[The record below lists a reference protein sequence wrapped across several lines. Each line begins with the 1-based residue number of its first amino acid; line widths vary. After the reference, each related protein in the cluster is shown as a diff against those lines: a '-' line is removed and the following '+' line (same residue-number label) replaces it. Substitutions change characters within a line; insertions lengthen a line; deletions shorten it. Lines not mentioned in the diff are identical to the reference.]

1 MTESINAEVI
11 SVYPDKV
18 KVSIDDL
25 DSFRLAEEHLKVGSY
40 LRIADCD
47 DVVLIAV
54 IDSFSIEVKET
65 GDRKYII
72 EASPLGVIKDEV
84 FSRGGDSIAIP
95 PKKVEPA
102 KISEIEKIYAYGLA
116 DKEKFD
122 FSQLSHNGGVR
133 VPVDGDKFF
142 NKHIGIVGSTGSGKS
157 HTIATILQKAVSQK
171 SNQYEGLNNSHVIIF
186 DIHDEYPSAFPS
198 SNKLSVDDIVLPYWL
213 LNSEELEELFLDSG
227 DNNNYNQSSVLRS
240 VITQNKKKHNP
251 DVEKIF
257 YDSPLK
263 FDIEEVLN
271 CLINLKSETK
281 NSKAVDRYMIA
292 GEEGDAENSS
302 TTAESG
308 IYLSN
313 EDKLDMYFSKLYEF
327 RPTKNSNVTKGDYAD
342 GTLDKFVSRFTS
354 KYKQDRL
361 KFLFGTVSKN
371 ISFEETI
378 RQFLGY
384 KKEQESNVTIIDLSG
399 IPFEVLSITVSLI
412 SRILFDFGYNYK
424 RYASTKEK
432 KEHDIPIL
440 LVLEE
445 AHKYVPKSDL
455 ARFKASKNSI
465 ERIAKEGR
473 KYGVTLL
480 LASQRPSEI
489 SETIFSQCSNFV
501 AMRLTNPDD
510 QNYVRRILPDT
521 FGNLTSNLSSLQTGE
536 ALLMGDAAILPS
548 LVKIDKTELPPSSS
562 DIPYL
567 KLWKS
572 EWIDLD
578 FEKFTEQWKS

>member
-1 MTESINAEVI
+1 MTDDINAEVI
-11 SVYPDKV
+11 SVYPDRV
-18 KVSIDDL
+18 KVSVDDL

-40 LRIADCD
+40 LRIADSD

-54 IDSFSIEVKET
+54 IESFSIEVKDS

-72 EASPLGVIKDEV
+72 EASPLGVIKDDV

-102 KISEIEKIYAYGLA
+102 KANEIEKIYTYGL
-116 DKEKFD
+116 DSKEKLN
-122 FSQLSHNGGVR
+122 FSQLSHNESVR

-157 HTIATILQKAVSQK
+157 HTIATILQSAISEKKGEYS
-171 SNQYEGLNNSHVIIF
+171 GLNNSHIMIF
-186 DIHDEYPSAFPS
+186 DIHAEYPSAFPS
-198 SNKLSVDDIVLPYWL
+198 SNKLSVEDIVLPYWL

-227 DNNNYNQSSVLRS
+227 DNNNYNQSSVLRT

-251 DVEKIF
+251 EINKIF
-257 YDSPLK
+257 YDSPIK
-263 FDIEEVLN
+263 FDIDEVLN
-271 CLINLKSETK
+271 CLINLKNETK
-281 NSKAVDRYMIA
+281 NAKAADRYMIV
-292 GEEGDAENSS
+292 GEEGDSENSS
-302 TTAESG
+302 TTVDSG
-308 IYLSN
+308 VYLTN
-313 EDKLDMYFSKLYEF
+313 EDKLNKYFEKVFEF
-327 RPTKNSNVTKGDYAD
+327 RPTKSSNVTKGDYAD
-342 GTLDKFVSRFTS
+342 GTLDKFISRFVS
-354 KYKQDRL
+354 KYRQDRL
-361 KFLFGTVSKN
+361 SFLFGEKAKL
-371 ISFEETI
+371 ISFEDAI

-384 KKEQESNVTIIDLSG
+384 RKNKEANVTIFDLSG

-412 SRILFDFGYNYK
+412 SRVLFDFGYNYK
-424 RYASTKEK
+424 RYAASVSEG
-432 KEHDIPIL
+432 EHDIPIL

-445 AHKYVPKSDL
+445 AHKYVPRSDL
-455 ARFKASKNSI
+455 ARFSASKNSI
-465 ERIAKEGR
+465 ERVAKEGR

-521 FGNLTSNLSSLQTGE
+521 FGNLTANLSSLKTGE
-536 ALLMGDAAILPS
+536 ALLMGDATILPS
-548 LVKIDKTELPPSSS
+548 LVKIDVTSMPPSSS

-567 KLWKS
+567 RLWKN
-572 EWIDLD
+572 EWTELD
-578 FEKFTEQWKS
+578 FGEFTKQWKS

>member
-40 LRIADCD
+40 LRIADSD

-54 IDSFSIEVKET
+54 INSFSIEVKDT
-65 GDRKYII
+65 GERKYII
-72 EASPLGVIKDEV
+72 EASPLGVIRDEV
-84 FSRGGDSIAIP
+84 FFRGGDSIAIP

-102 KISEIEKIYAYGLA
+102 KKSEIEKIYSYGLTN
-116 DKEKFD
+116 KESFD
-122 FSQLSHNGGVR
+122 FSQLAHNQGVR

-157 HTIATILQKAVSQK
+157 NTIATILQKAVSEK
-171 SNQYEGLNNSHVIIF
+171 SSNYKERNNSHVVIF
-186 DIHDEYPSAFPS
+186 DIHDEYPAAFPKA
-198 SNKLSVDDIVLPYWL
+198 NKLNIDDMVLPYWL
-213 LNSEELEELFLDSG
+213 LNSDELEELFLESG

-240 VITQNKKKHNP
+240 VITQNKRKHNP
-251 DVEKIF
+251 SFEKIF
-257 YDSPLK
+257 YDSPIK
-263 FDIEEVLN
+263 FDIDEVLN
-271 CLINLKSETK
+271 CLINLKNETK
-281 NSKAVDRYMIA
+281 NSKSVDRYMIS
-292 GEEGDAENSS
+292 GEEGDSESGS
-302 TTAESG
+302 TTALSG
-308 IYLSN
+308 VFLNN
-313 EDKLDMYFSKLYEF
+313 EDKLTKYFEKIYEF
-327 RPTKNSNVTKGDYAD
+327 RPTKNSNITKGDYAD
-342 GTLDKFVSRFTS
+342 GTLDKFVSRFIS

-361 KFLFGTVSKN
+361 QFIFGGQSKE
-371 ISFEETI
+371 ITFESTI
-378 RQFLGY
+378 QQFVGY
-384 KKEQESNVTIIDLSG
+384 RKDRESNVTIIDLSG
-399 IPFEVLSITVSLI
+399 VPFEVLSITVSLI
-412 SRILFDFGYNYK
+412 SRLLFDFGYNYK
-424 RYASTKEK
+424 RYAETKPDK
-432 KEHDIPIL
+432 QHKIPIL

-473 KYGVTLL
+473 KYGVTLV

-536 ALLMGDAAILPS
+536 ALLMGDATILPS
-548 LVKIDKTELPPSSS
+548 LVKIDETNLPPSSS

-567 KLWKS
+567 KIWKK
-572 EWIDLD
+572 EWSKLD
-578 FEKFTEQWKS
+578 FGEFTKQWK

>member
-1 MTESINAEVI
+1 MTETINAEVI

-40 LRIADCD
+40 LRIADSD

-54 IDSFSIEVKET
+54 IDSFSIEVKDT
-65 GDRKYII
+65 GARKYII
-72 EASPLGVIKDEV
+72 EASPLGVIRDDV

-102 KISEIEKIYAYGLA
+102 KRDEIEKIYAYGLT

-122 FSQLSHNGGVR
+122 FSQLSHNKGVR

-142 NKHIGIVGSTGSGKS
+142 NKHIGIVGSTGSVKS
-157 HTIATILQKAVSQK
+157 HTIATILQKATSEK
-171 SNQYEGLNNSHVIIF
+171 SSTYKGLNNSHVVIF
-186 DIHDEYPSAFPS
+186 DIHAEYPAAFPN

-240 VITQNKKKHNP
+240 VITQNKRKNNP
-251 DVEKIF
+251 DFEKIF
-257 YDSPLK
+257 YDSPIK
-263 FDIEEVLN
+263 FDIDEVLN
-271 CLINLKSETK
+271 CLINLKNETK
-281 NSKAVDRYMIA
+281 NSKSVDRYMIA
-292 GEEGDAENSS
+292 GESGDSENSS
-302 TTAESG
+302 TTADSG
-308 IYLSN
+308 IFLSN
-313 EDKLDMYFSKLYEF
+313 EDKLNKYFKKVYEF
-327 RPTKNSNVTKGDYAD
+327 RPARSQNVTKGDYAD
-342 GTLDKFVSRFTS
+342 GTLDKFVSRFIS

-361 KFLFGTVSKN
+361 QFIFGEKSKG
-371 ISFEETI
+371 ISFESTI
-378 RQFLGY
+378 QQFLGY
-384 KKEQESNVTIIDLSG
+384 KKGSESNVSIIDLSG
-399 IPFEVLSITVSLI
+399 VPFEVLSITVSLI
-412 SRILFDFGYNYK
+412 SRLLFDFGYNYK
-424 RYASTKEK
+424 RYAESKPDK
-432 KEHDIPIL
+432 QHDMPIL

-536 ALLMGDAAILPS
+536 ALLMGDATILPS
-548 LVKIDKTELPPSSS
+548 LVRIDETKMPPSSS

-567 KLWKS
+567 KLWKE
-572 EWIDLD
+572 EWRELD
-578 FEKFTEQWKS
+578 FEKFTKQWK

>member
-1 MTESINAEVI
+1 MSGQINADVI
-11 SVYPDKV
+11 SVCPDKV
-18 KVSIDDL
+18 KISVDDL
-25 DSFRLAEEHLKVGSY
+25 ESFRLAEEHLKVGSY
-40 LRIADCD
+40 LRIADSD

-54 IDSFSIEVKET
+54 ISSFSIEVRDT
-65 GDRKYII
+65 GQRKYII
-72 EASPLGVIKDEV
+72 DASPLGVISGGI
-84 FSRGGDSIAIP
+84 FTRGGDSIAIP

-102 KISEIEKIYAYGLA
+102 RREEIEAIYLYGLT

-122 FSQLSHNGGVR
+122 FSELAHNKGVR

-142 NKHIGIVGSTGSGKS
+142 NKHIGVVGSTGSGKS
-157 HTIATILQKAVSQK
+157 NTVATILQRAITAEGSGYKGL
-171 SNQYEGLNNSHVIIF
+171 SNAHVVIF
-186 DIHDEYPSAFPS
+186 DIHAEYPAAFPDA
-198 SNKLSVDDIVLPYWL
+198 NRLSVEDMVLPYWL
-213 LNSEELEELFLDSG
+213 LNSEELEELFLESG
-227 DNNNYNQSSVLRS
+227 DNNNYNLASVLRS
-240 VITQNKKKHNP
+240 VITANKKKHNQG
-251 DVEKIF
+251 VSKVF

-263 FDIEEVLN
+263 FDIDEVVN
-271 CLINLKSETK
+271 CLINLKSETE
-281 NSKAVDRYMIA
+281 NAKAANRYMIV
-292 GEEGDAENSS
+292 GESGDSTDSS
-302 TTAESG
+302 TTPESG
-308 IYLSN
+308 LHMTDEERLN
-313 EDKLDMYFSKLYEF
+313 KYFERVFEF
-327 RPTKNSNVTKGDYAD
+327 RPTKNQNVTKGDYAD
-342 GTLDKFVSRFTS
+342 GTLDKFVSRFLA
-354 KYKQDRL
+354 KYRQDRL
-361 KFLFGTVSKN
+361 QFIFGDKSKD
-371 ISFEETI
+371 IHFETAL

-384 KKEQESNVTIIDLSG
+384 RPGSESNVTILDLSG
-399 IPFEVLSITVSLI
+399 VPFEVLSITVSFI
-412 SRILFDFGYNYK
+412 SRLLFDFGYNYK
-424 RYASTKEK
+424 RYSERNG
-432 KEHDIPIL
+432 HQHNLPIL

-548 LVKIDKTELPPSSS
+548 LVKIDRTDLPPSST

-567 KLWKS
+567 KLWRNA
-572 EWIDLD
+572 WVDLD
-578 FEKFTEQWKS
+578 FENFVASWNK

>member
-1 MTESINAEVI
+1 MTEPINAEVI

-40 LRIADCD
+40 LRIADSD

-54 IDSFSIEVKET
+54 INSFSIEVKDT
-65 GDRKYII
+65 SDRQYII
-72 EASPLGVIKDEV
+72 EASPLGVIRDGV

-102 KISEIEKIYAYGLA
+102 KRDEIEKIYSYGLA
-116 DKEKFD
+116 NKEKFD
-122 FSQLSHNGGVR
+122 FSQLAHNQGVR
-133 VPVDGDKFF
+133 VPVDGDRFF
-142 NKHIGIVGSTGSGKS
+142 NKHIAIVGSTGSGKS
-157 HTIATILQKAVSQK
+157 NTIATILQKATSEK
-171 SNQYEGLNNSHVIIF
+171 SSAYEGLNNSHVVIF
-186 DIHDEYPSAFPS
+186 DIHAEYPAAFPN

-240 VITQNKKKHNP
+240 VITQNKRKNNP
-251 DVEKIF
+251 GFEKIF
-257 YDSPLK
+257 YDSPIK
-263 FDIEEVLN
+263 FDIDEVLN
-271 CLINLKSETK
+271 CLINLKNETK
-281 NSKAVDRYMIA
+281 NSKSVDRYMIA
-292 GEEGDAENSS
+292 GEVGDSKDS
-302 TTAESG
+302 TTTPDSG
-308 IYLSN
+308 VFLTN
-313 EDKLDMYFSKLYEF
+313 EDKLNKYFEKEYDF
-327 RPTKNSNVTKGDYAD
+327 RPTKNQNVTKGDYAD
-342 GTLDKFVSRFTS
+342 GTLDKFVSRFIS

-361 KFLFGTVSKN
+361 QFIFGENSKN
-371 ISFEETI
+371 ISFESAI
-378 RQFLGY
+378 QQFLGY
-384 KKEQESNVTIIDLSG
+384 NKGKESNVTIIDLSG

-412 SRILFDFGYNYK
+412 TRLLFDFGYNYK
-424 RYASTKEK
+424 RYAESKSDK
-432 KEHDIPIL
+432 QHDMPIL

-501 AMRLTNPDD
+501 AMRLTNPED

-536 ALLMGDAAILPS
+536 ALLMGDATILPS
-548 LVKIDKTELPPSSS
+548 LVVIDETNMPPSSS

-567 KLWKS
+567 KLWRQ
-572 EWIDLD
+572 EWSLLD
-578 FEKFTEQWKS
+578 FEKFTKQWK

>member
-1 MTESINAEVI
+1 MTENLNAEVI

-25 DSFRLAEEHLKVGSY
+25 ESFRLAEEHLKVGSY
-40 LRIADCD
+40 LRIADSD

-54 IDSFSIEVKET
+54 IDSFSIEVKEN
-65 GDRKYII
+65 GNRKYII
-72 EASPLGVIKDEV
+72 ESSPLGVIKDHI
-84 FSRGGDSIAIP
+84 FYRGGDSIAIP

-102 KISEIEKIYAYGLA
+102 KISEIESIYKHGLKN
-116 DKEKFD
+116 KEAFT
-122 FSQLSHNGGVR
+122 FSRLSHNGGVS

-157 HTIATILQKAVSQK
+157 HTVATILQKAISEK
-171 SNQYEGLNNSHVIIF
+171 STTYSGMNNSHIIIF
-186 DIHDEYPSAFPS
+186 DIHGEYSSAFPLAH
-198 SNKLSVDDIVLPYWL
+198 KLNVDDIVLPYWL
-213 LNSEELEELFLDSG
+213 LNSEELEELFLDTG
-227 DNNNYNQSSVLRS
+227 DNNNYNQSSVLRN

-251 DVEKIF
+251 NVNKVF

-271 CLINLKSETK
+271 CLINLKNETV

-292 GEEGDAENSS
+292 DEEGDSLDS
-302 TTAESG
+302 TTTEISG
-308 IYLSN
+308 LYLSY
-313 EDKLDMYFSKLYEF
+313 EDKLSKYFEKTYSF
-327 RPTKNSNVTKGDYAD
+327 RHCKNSHVTKGIYAD
-342 GTLDKFVSRFTS
+342 GTLDKFVSRFIS

-361 KFLFGTVSKN
+361 KFLFSKELKD
-371 ISFEETI
+371 ISFEDTI
-378 RQFLGY
+378 KQFIGY
-384 KKEQESNVTIIDLSG
+384 KEKKESNVTIIDLSG

-412 SRILFDFGYNYK
+412 SRILFDFGYYH
-424 RYASTKEK
+424 K
-432 KEHDIPIL
+432 KSINNENNKKHDIPIL

-445 AHKYVPKSDL
+445 AHKYVPKSEL

-489 SETIFSQCSNFV
+489 SETIFSQCSNFI

-510 QNYVRRILPDT
+510 QNYIRRILPDT

-536 ALLMGDAAILPS
+536 ALLMGDATILPS
-548 LVKIDKTELPPSSS
+548 LVKIDITSQPPSSS

-567 KLWKS
+567 KIWKNKW
-572 EWIDLD
+572 ELLD
-578 FEKFTEQWKS
+578 FKTLMENWRS

>member
-1 MTESINAEVI
+1 MTENLNAEVI

-25 DSFRLAEEHLKVGSY
+25 ESFRLAEEHLKVGSY
-40 LRIADCD
+40 LRIADSD

-54 IDSFSIEVKET
+54 IDSFSIEVKEN
-65 GDRKYII
+65 GNRKYII
-72 EASPLGVIKDEV
+72 ESSPLGVIKDDI
-84 FSRGGDSIAIP
+84 FYRGGDSIAIP

-102 KISEIEKIYAYGLA
+102 KISEIESIYKHGLKN
-116 DKEKFD
+116 KEAFT
-122 FSQLSHNGGVR
+122 FSRLSHNGGVS

-157 HTIATILQKAVSQK
+157 HTVATILQKAISEK
-171 SNQYEGLNNSHVIIF
+171 ATTYSGMNNSHIIIF
-186 DIHDEYPSAFPS
+186 DIHGEYSSAFPLAH
-198 SNKLSVDDIVLPYWL
+198 KLNVDDIVLPYWL
-213 LNSEELEELFLDSG
+213 LNSEELEELFLDTG
-227 DNNNYNQSSVLRS
+227 DNNNYNQSSVLRN

-251 DVEKIF
+251 NVDKVF

-263 FDIEEVLN
+263 FDIEDVLN
-271 CLINLKSETK
+271 CLINLKNETV

-292 GEEGDAENSS
+292 DEEGDSLDS
-302 TTAESG
+302 TTTEISG
-308 IYLSN
+308 LYLSY
-313 EDKLDMYFSKLYEF
+313 EDKLSKYFEKTYSF
-327 RPTKNSNVTKGDYAD
+327 RHCKNSHVTKGIYAD
-342 GTLDKFVSRFTS
+342 GTLDKFVSRFIS

-361 KFLFGTVSKN
+361 KFLFSKELKD
-371 ISFEETI
+371 ISFEYTI
-378 RQFLGY
+378 KQFIGY
-384 KKEQESNVTIIDLSG
+384 KEKKESNVTIIDLSG

-412 SRILFDFGYNYK
+412 SRILFDFGYYYK
-424 RYASTKEK
+424 KSINNENNK
-432 KEHDIPIL
+432 KHDIPIL

-445 AHKYVPKSDL
+445 AHKYVPKSEL

-489 SETIFSQCSNFV
+489 SETIFSQCSNFI

-510 QNYVRRILPDT
+510 QNYIRRILPDT

-536 ALLMGDAAILPS
+536 ALLMGDATILPS
-548 LVKIDKTELPPSSS
+548 LVKIDITSQPPSSS

-567 KLWKS
+567 KIWKNKW
-572 EWIDLD
+572 ELLD
-578 FEKFTEQWKS
+578 FKTLMENWRS

>member
-1 MTESINAEVI
+1 MTENINAEVI
-11 SVYPDKV
+11 SVYPDNV

-40 LRIADCD
+40 IRIADSD

-54 IDSFSIEVKET
+54 IDSFSIEVKDN
-65 GDRKYII
+65 GNKKYIL
-72 EASPLGVIKDEV
+72 EASPLGVIKDDI
-84 FSRGGDSIAIP
+84 FIRGGDSIAIP

-102 KISEIEKIYAYGLA
+102 RTNEIEKIYSLSLTG
-116 DKEKFD
+116 KESFI
-122 FSQLSHNGGVR
+122 FSKLSHNGGVC

-142 NKHIGIVGSTGSGKS
+142 NKHIGVVGSTGSGKS
-157 HTIATILQKAVSQK
+157 HTIATILQTAATLKKCVYS
-171 SNQYEGLNNSHVIIF
+171 GLNNSHIVIF
-186 DIHDEYPSAFPS
+186 DIHDEYPSAFPHA
-198 SNKLSVDDIVLPYWL
+198 NKLSVDDIVLPYWL

-227 DNNNYNQSSVLRS
+227 DNNNYNQSSVLRN

-251 DVEKIF
+251 NVDKIF

-263 FDIEEVLN
+263 FDIDEVLN
-271 CLINLKSETK
+271 CLLNLKSETK
-281 NSKAVDRYMIA
+281 NAKSVDRYMIV
-292 GEEGDAENSS
+292 GEEGDSEDSS
-302 TTAESG
+302 TTPSSG
-308 IYLSN
+308 LYLDSEGKLN
-313 EDKLDMYFSKLYEF
+313 KYFDKVFEF

-342 GTLDKFVSRFTS
+342 GTLDKFISRFMS
-354 KYKQDRL
+354 KYRQDRL
-361 KFLFGTVSKN
+361 SFLFGSNSKS

-378 RQFLGY
+378 KQLLGY
-384 KKEQESNVTIIDLSG
+384 KDDIKSNITVIDLSG
-399 IPFEVLSITVSLI
+399 VPFDVLSITVSLI

-424 RYASTKEK
+424 RYKSTQEEK
-432 KEHDIPIL
+432 NHDIPIL

-445 AHKYVPKSDL
+445 AHKYIPKSDL

-473 KYGVTLL
+473 KYGITLL

-510 QNYVRRILPDT
+510 QNYIRRILPDT
-521 FGNLTSNLSSLQTGE
+521 FGSLTANLSSLQTGE
-536 ALLMGDAAILPS
+536 ALLMGDAVVLPS
-548 LVKIDKTELPPSSS
+548 LVKINITDTPPSSS

-567 KLWKS
+567 HLWKE
-572 EWIDLD
+572 EWKGIDFNSLI
-578 FEKFTEQWKS
+578 KGWKS